1 MLFLEGVMNN
11 LKTDEEYIDLG
22 ELFSALLH
30 KIGTLLLVTVLF
42 GAAGFMYASFIATPL
57 YNASAMMIVNS
68 GQRSQEYV
76 STDQLRSAA
85 SLVDTYS
92 IIVKSD
98 TVMDQVIKRL
108 DIEDVFDSIVK
119 DISVDA
125 VNDTQIMRITVT
137 ATDPQSAVDICSE
150 ITEVA
155 PDALVDMVEAG
166 SVRLV
171 SAANSTFQPV
181 SPNVFRT
188 TVLLALVGLFLTAGL
203 IVIRTLLDNKVKTEA
218 DVAAIDLPVLGIIPI
233 YSTEDER

>member
-1 MLFLEGVMNN
+1 
-11 LKTDEEYIDLG
+11 
-22 ELFSALLH
+22 
-30 KIGTLLLVTVLF
+30 
-42 GAAGFMYASFIATPL
+42 MYASFIATPL